1 MNAYM
6 TQIAWLLGIAFG
18 LSLLYELY
26 RAIVKTGITEWDSM
40 RYFLRRQPPFYAIG
54 FATTALVA
62 VGFSW
67 AVWLALILSIIL
79 IVVGIFYYGPKILMA
94 RRPGPID
101 WIENNVFGGLFFTV
115 AVLSINHLLG
125 NALVP

>member
-1 MNAYM
+1 MNGYM
-6 TQIAWLLGIAFG
+6 TQIAWLLGAAYV

-26 RAIVKTGITEWDSM
+26 RATFKTGISEWDSM
-40 RYFLRRQPPFYAIG
+40 RSFLRQQPPFYAVG
-54 FATTALVA
+54 FGTTALVA

-67 AVWLALILSIIL
+67 AVWLALIVSILVIA
-79 IVVGIFYYGPKILMA
+79 IGTFYYCPKILMN

-101 WIENNVFGGLFFTV
+101 WIESNVFVGLLFAV

-125 NALVP
+125 

>member
-1 MNAYM
+1 MNGYM
-6 TQIAWLLGIAFG
+6 TQIAWLLGAAYV

-26 RAIVKTGITEWDSM
+26 RATFKTGITEWDTM

-67 AVWLALILSIIL
+67 AVWLALILSILVIA
-79 IVVGIFYYGPKILMA
+79 IGTFYYCPKILMA

-101 WIENNVFGGLFFTV
+101 WIESNVFVGLLFAV

-125 NALVP
+125 

>member
-1 MNAYM
+1 MDGYM
-6 TQIAWLLGIAFG
+6 TQIAWLLGTAFG
-18 LSLLYELY
+18 LSLLYEIY

-40 RYFLRRQPPFYAIG
+40 RYFLRRQPPFYVVG
-54 FATTALVA
+54 FVTTALVA

-67 AVWLALILSIIL
+67 AVWLALIVSIL
-79 IVVGIFYYGPKILMA
+79 VIVIGTFYYCPKILMT

-101 WIENNVFGGLFFTV
+101 WIESNVFVGLLFAV

-125 NALVP
+125 STLAP

>member
-6 TQIAWLLGIAFG
+6 TQIAWLLGAAFV

-26 RAIVKTGITEWDSM
+26 RATFKTGISEWDSM
-40 RYFLRRQPPFYAIG
+40 KSFLRQQPLFYTIG

-67 AVWLALILSIIL
+67 AVWLALILSIVV
-79 IVVGIFYYGPKILMA
+79 IVAGTLYYCPRILMT

-101 WIENNVFGGLFFTV
+101 WIESNVFAGLLFAV

-125 NALVP
+125 NTLVP

>member
-1 MNAYM
+1 M
-6 TQIAWLLGIAFG
+6 G
-18 LSLLYELY
+18 LNEKLS
-26 RAIVKTGITEWDSM
+26 AAATAV
-40 RYFLRRQPPFYAIG
+40 YAIG

-67 AVWLALILSIIL
+67 AVWLALILSVLVIVIGTLYYCPRIL
-79 IVVGIFYYGPKILMA
+79 VA

-101 WIENNVFGGLFFTV
+101 WAESNVFAGLLFAV

-125 NALVP
+125 STLAP

>member
-6 TQIAWLLGIAFG
+6 TQIAWLLGAAFV

-26 RAIVKTGITEWDSM
+26 RATFKTGISEWDSM
-40 RYFLRRQPPFYAIG
+40 KSFLRQQPLFYTIG

-67 AVWLALILSIIL
+67 AVWLALILSIVV
-79 IVVGIFYYGPKILMA
+79 IVAGTLYYCPKILMT

-101 WIENNVFGGLFFTV
+101 WIESNVFAGLLFTV
-115 AVLSINHLLG
+115 AVLSINHLLD
-125 NALVP
+125 NTLAP